1 MVTVRASLAPAD
13 RFVTRHI
20 GPSPDETRGM
30 LATLGYE
37 SPDAF
42 IAAVVPEEIRLR
54 RPLALPPGRTEREV
68 LQALRGLAAQNQ
80 LYHPSLG
87 LGYHHTLTPQG
98 IQRNIVENPVWYTAY
113 TSYQPEFAQG
123 RLRAR

>member
-30 LATLGYE
+30 LATLGYD
-37 SPDAF
+37 SLDAF
-42 IAAVVPEEIRLR
+42 IDAVIPEDIRLR

-80 LYHPSLG
+80 LYRSYIG
-87 LGYHHTLTPQG
+87 KIG
-98 IQRNIVENPVWYTAY
+98 RASCRERVESAVVREWVK
-113 TSYQPEFAQG
+113 G
-123 RLRAR
+123 

>member
-13 RFVTRHI
+13 RFVTRHV

-30 LATLGYE
+30 LATLGYD
-37 SPDAF
+37 SLDAF
-42 IAAVVPEEIRLR
+42 IDAVIPEDIRLR

-80 LYHPSLG
+80 LYRSYIG
-87 LGYHHTLTPQG
+87 RSEEHTSELQS
-98 IQRNIVENPVWYTAY
+98 RFDLVC
-113 TSYQPEFAQG
+113 
-123 RLRAR
+123 RLLLE